1 MSMMMASAPLFQRT
15 GGKLALDRGER
26 IVERLHEDAAHGVDD
41 ERARAVLGVDHGG
54 AAARRAGRIVDR
66 ADEPRRALDEH
77 QRLALVPGV
86 IAERDGV
93 GAGIDEIVVDR
104 LGDAEAAGGVLAV
117 DHDEVELPFGDQL
130 RHPVEQDVAPAAAD
144 DVADEENS
152 HVTPCGSRSRRARL
166 AQDRAA
172 RRGPWPELREPPAP
186 HRRCRRRRP
195 A

>member
-1 MSMMMASAPLFQRT
+1 MMASAPLFQRT
-15 GGKLALDRGER
+15 GGELALDRGER

-41 ERARAVLGVDHGG
+41 ERARAVLGVDHGR
-54 AAARRAGRIVDR
+54 AAPRRAGRIVDR
-66 ADEPRRALDEH
+66 ANEPRRALDEH

-93 GAGIDEIVVDR
+93 GAGVDQIVVDR

-130 RHPVEQDVAPAAAD
+130 GHPVEQDVAPAAPD

-152 HVTPCGSRSRRARL
+152 HITPSAEVDHVTLG
-166 AQDRAA
+166 
-172 RRGPWPELREPPAP
+172 
-186 HRRCRRRRP
+186 
-195 A
+195 